1 MSISKRLELI
11 RKSIKVEPLDDGSSV
26 DNSERRIR
34 DVEQSTS
41 NKEALRDQF
50 LNKTLSAQ
58 NIIETSSGNQHR
70 PIKHETQQIA
80 GVYNRAE
87 DINARLRGHFK
98 DSFYAH
104 IPENL
109 NEPSIASDR
118 HESPLV
124 RNNNNSIYDFQ
135 ASSDNVKDVMMNCNP
150 HRDIPYKAQ
159 RMGNV
164 IGANLESIKKSMLEE
179 SIKRKIP
186 PPPAFS
192 EPKSRKIGMQAS
204 SSKENRSIDRGS
216 RREMKDQC
224 VETTTN
230 TGSLQFEI
238 TSNELENLSEE
249 KKVILLEFMKVIFS
263 HFQTSFFIINNEF
276 GCRHLTYVTIVM

>member
-11 RKSIKVEPLDDGSSV
+11 RKSIKVESLDDCSTV

-34 DVEQSTS
+34 DVEQSSS

-50 LNKTLSAQ
+50 LKKTLSAQ
-58 NIIETSSGNQHR
+58 NIIDTSINNQNR
-70 PIKHETQQIA
+70 PIKHETMQIA

-87 DINARLRGHFK
+87 DINARLGGHFK

-109 NEPSIASDR
+109 NEASIASDR

-135 ASSDNVKDVMMNCNP
+135 VSSDNVNVMMKSNP

-159 RMGNV
+159 RIGKV
-164 IGANLESIKKSMLEE
+164 IGANIESIKKTMKEE
-179 SIKRKIP
+179 SMKRKIP

-192 EPKSRKIGMQAS
+192 ELKSRKTDMQAS
-204 SSKENRSIDRGS
+204 SSKENRSNDRGL

-224 VETTTN
+224 VETTVN

-249 KKVILLEFMKVIFS
+249 KKVILLEFMKVISHSQTYFS
-263 HFQTSFFIINNEF
+263 YLMSLVVGI
-276 GCRHLTYVTIVM
+276 